1 MKRLIKWCLIVCFS
15 IIILIIAALLVVP
28 HFINIQHY
36 KPVIEK
42 KVAEAT
48 GRSFTIGEDLSLS
61 LFPVAGISFSD
72 LHLGNPRG
80 FKQKDFVVIESFEA
94 RVDIMKLI
102 LSFFKDIRI
111 TRFIVKGP
119 QIILIQKKGLS
130 NWEGIG
136 KSRKDAPSEPDPES
150 NEKKTEFNI
159 PVDSFNVDEFSIS
172 GGSIIFIDQTMAK
185 KREISDLTLRID
197 DLSLD
202 HPIRINFSAKLDGH
216 PVSLKGSMGPLD
228 EDLLK
233 GKIPFDISVM
243 AANRLDIKINGSVAD
258 PVAAPEAEIK
268 LRVAPFS
275 PRKLCKQLGLDFP
288 VDTYDPEV
296 LNLAALT
303 VNLKGDEHSISVS
316 NGLLE
321 IDDSKLK
328 FSADAKEF
336 SKPDLNFNLDLDQ
349 IDLDRY
355 MPPEQEKTAVEKKV
369 GQKKVGQ
376 KEAGPQE
383 KQIKAAAA
391 TDSKPDYTPLRKLI
405 LKGRVKIG
413 KIKIGN
419 AKIKDFDL
427 LISGKNGIFKIN
439 PLTLNL
445 YQGDVTTVGLI
456 DVKNDIIKSSLTL
469 DVKNLDT
476 GGLLADTSG
485 KDFLEGTL
493 NTTLNMKIMGDTPG
507 EIKKSLNGS
516 GELELTNVAIKGID
530 LTAMVK
536 NTKSAFTKIMDG
548 KEEST
553 TKFGKIFSSFTI
565 IDGIVNISDTG
576 FISHDI
582 RLTASGRADLVK
594 EVLDLRLEP
603 FLVEKKNDDKK
614 DRKGSEYLIPVLV
627 TGNFSSPKFR
637 PDIKKIINKELEERI
652 FESPEFKKIFK
663 DEELKPLEE
672 TAKEILKGL
681 FK

>member
-1 MKRLIKWCLIVCFS
+1 MKRLIKWCLIVCLS
-15 IIILIIAALLVVP
+15 IIVLIIAALLVVP

-72 LHLGNPRG
+72 LHLGNPKG

-94 RVDIMKLI
+94 RVDMMKLI

-119 QIILIQKKGLS
+119 KIILIQKKGLS

-136 KSRKDAPSEPDPES
+136 KSREDAPSKPEPES
-150 NEKKTEFNI
+150 NGKKSEFNI

-172 GGSIIFIDQTMAK
+172 GGSIIFIDETRGK
-185 KREISDLTLRID
+185 KKEISDLTLRID

-202 HPIRINFSAKLDGH
+202 HPIQINFSAKLDGQ
-216 PVSLKGSMGPLD
+216 PVSLKGSMGPPG
-228 EDLLK
+228 EEFLK
-233 GKIPFDISVM
+233 GKIPFNISVM
-243 AANRLDIKINGSVAD
+243 AANQLDIKINGFVVD
-258 PVAAPEAEIK
+258 PAAAPEAEIK

-275 PRKLCKQLGLDFP
+275 PRKLCKQLELDFP
-288 VDTYDPEV
+288 PDSSYMDTSDPEV

-321 IDDSKLK
+321 IDDSTLK
-328 FSADAKEF
+328 FSADAEEF
-336 SKPDLNFNLDLDQ
+336 SKPNLNFNLELDQ

-355 MPPEQEKTAVEKKV
+355 LPPEQEKPATKKEV
-369 GQKKVGQ
+369 GQ
-376 KEAGPQE
+376 EE
-383 KQIKAAAA
+383 KQIKAVAA

-405 LKGRVKIG
+405 LKGRIKIG
-413 KIKIGN
+413 KIKICN

-427 LISGKNGIFKIN
+427 LISGENGIFKIN

-445 YQGDVTTVGLI
+445 YQGDVTTVGLV

-493 NTTLNMKIMGDTPG
+493 NTTLNLKIRGYNPG

-516 GELELTNVAIKGID
+516 GELDLTNVAIKGID

-548 KEEST
+548 KEESI

-565 IDGIVNISDTG
+565 VDGIVNISDTG

-582 RLTASGRADLVK
+582 RLTAMGRADLVK
-594 EVLDLRLEP
+594 ELLDLRLEP
-603 FLVEKKNDDKK
+603 FLVEKENDDKK
-614 DRKGSEYLIPVLV
+614 ERKGSEYLIPVLI
-627 TGNFSSPKFR
+627 TGNFSSPEFR
-637 PDIKKIINKELEERI
+637 PDIKKIINKELEERV
-652 FESPEFKKIFK
+652 FESSEFKKIFK
-663 DEELKPLEE
+663 NEELKPLEE